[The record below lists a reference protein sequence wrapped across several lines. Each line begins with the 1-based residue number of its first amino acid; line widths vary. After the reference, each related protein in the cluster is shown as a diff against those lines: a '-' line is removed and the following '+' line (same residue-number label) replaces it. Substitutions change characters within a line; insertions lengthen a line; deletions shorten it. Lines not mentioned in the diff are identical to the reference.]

1 MFESFFDKVAGLKAY
16 NFIKRRLQHFPVN
29 IAKILR
35 TAFFIEHLRCLL
47 LGFLQDLLKITEENH
62 FSVEFFS
69 EISYKLF
76 HSLSCSVSKYNFLQV
91 FHSFRLSFNMSGVCR
106 TQSNIKMEPFAKIVN
121 SSKGVFKTESNI

>member
-29 IAKILR
+29 IAKFLR
-35 TAFFIEHLRCLL
+35 TVFFIEHLRCLL

-91 FHSFRLSFNMSGVCR
+91 FRSFRLSFNMSEAYLELSQTSR
-106 TQSNIKMEPFAKIVN
+106 WSHLRK
-121 SSKGVFKTESNI
+121 